1 MMLRGSFWELPP
13 HLAAVKAARSE
24 DILRIRALPLVIIF
38 VLVAHAA
45 WAQDGELSAENYIAT
60 GQTFLRQD
68 CQLAQFAFQAA
79 LRQEPNNQDAM
90 LGKGEAL
97 VCQGQF
103 ELGIDEFRKVLQ
115 ANPNSIRARVQL
127 ALAYNEQYQQDPA
140 AFAGRLTDALELLRI
155 AEGLD
160 RTNPEVHNAKGIVLY
175 QSGEYAQAQS
185 AFEQAISLATQAGFA
200 NPALSTMNVNLG
212 KSLRE
217 LGQLER
223 ALTAF
228 RRAVMLNPADAS
240 AHNNLGQ
247 IHFALGDCDSAV
259 YELSQA
265 VSLNPTSVDAAANLA
280 ISTFECGDV
289 DGSVPLLKRAIDGG
303 GGLLFPPLYTYLARA
318 YLEQGRAADAVAE
331 ATKRALLP
339 PATPEGFY
347 WLGRAYEARAQAN
360 DREAA
365 RRNYQRCL
373 ELDPN
378 FSECRQ
384 ALDALP

>member
-1 MMLRGSFWELPP
+1 LNVG
-13 HLAAVKAARSE
+13 AAAQAAGPE
-24 DILRIRALPLVIIF
+24 DILRIRALPLVIF
-38 VLVAHAA
+38 VLLLAPAA
-45 WAQDGELSAENYIAT
+45 WAQDAEPSAADYIAT
-60 GQTFLRQD
+60 GQAYLRQD
-68 CQLAQFAFQAA
+68 CQIAQFAFQAA
-79 LRQEPNNQDAM
+79 LRQEPDNQDAM

-115 ANPNSIRARVQL
+115 ANPNSVRARIQL

-140 AFAGRLTDALELLRI
+140 RYAGRLTDALEILRI
-155 AEGLD
+155 AAGLD
-160 RTNPEVHNAKGIVLY
+160 RANPEVHNAKGIVLY
-175 QSGEYAQAQS
+175 QSGAYAEAQS

-223 ALTAF
+223 ARTAF

-247 IHFALGDCDSAV
+247 VLFTLGDCENAV
-259 YELSQA
+259 YELAQA
-265 VSLNPTSVDAAANLA
+265 VSLNPASVDAAANLA

-289 DGSVPLLKRAIDGG
+289 EGSIPLLKRAIDGG

-318 YLEQGRAADAVAE
+318 YLEQGRANEAVAE

-365 RRNYQRCL
+365 QRNYQRCL